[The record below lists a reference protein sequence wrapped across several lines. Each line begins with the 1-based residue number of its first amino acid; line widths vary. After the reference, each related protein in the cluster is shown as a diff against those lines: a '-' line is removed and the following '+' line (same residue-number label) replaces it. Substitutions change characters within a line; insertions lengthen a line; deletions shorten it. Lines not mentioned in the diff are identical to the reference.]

1 VGGIHASC
9 RRQSLPVGELAVRRG
24 ATVIRWGVIG
34 PGIIATG
41 FAEAMQWAQ
50 GGTITAVASRSLARA
65 EAFGDRFDIPNRYG
79 DYESLA
85 ADPDVDVVYVA
96 TPHSRHE
103 SDTIELLRA
112 GKHVLCEKPFALNA
126 RQAAHMAEEARG
138 RGLFLMEAI
147 WSRFLPA
154 YRSLV
159 EVIGEGRIGEPIL
172 VEGDFGFRRPVDPAH
187 RHFAPELGG
196 GALLDLG
203 IYPVQLCTLLL
214 GPVERVVADGVVGE
228 TGIDEIVT
236 ALLHHGGE
244 RLGVVKAALRVSMS
258 CTARIAGTDGFID
271 LPAMMHCPNSL
282 TVTSPAG
289 VEHID
294 ASYEGNGLRFEIDE
308 VHRCL
313 GEGRTE
319 STVVSLDESIA
330 LATTLDA
337 IRADLGVV
345 YPGE

>member
-1 VGGIHASC
+1 GD
-9 RRQSLPVGELAVRRG
+9 RRG
-24 ATVIRWGVIG
+24 RRGSTVIRWGVIG

-41 FAEAMQWAQ
+41 FAEAMQWVE
-50 GGTITAVASRSLARA
+50 GGTITAVASRSAERA
-65 EAFGDRFDIPNRYG
+65 EAFGDRFDIPTRYG
-79 DYESLA
+79 DYDALA

-103 SDTIELLRA
+103 ADTIGLLRA

-126 RQAAHMAEEARG
+126 RQAAHMAYEARS

-159 EVIGEGRIGEPIL
+159 EVIGEGRIGEPLL
-172 VEGDFGFRRPVDPAH
+172 VEADFGFRRPVDPAH
-187 RHFAPELGG
+187 RHFAAELGG

-203 IYPVQLCTLLL
+203 IYPIQLCTLVL
-214 GPVERVVADGVVGE
+214 GPIERVVADGVVGE
-228 TGIDEIVT
+228 TGVDEVVT
-236 ALLHHGGE
+236 ALLHHPGN
-244 RLGVVKAALRVSMS
+244 RLGVVKAALRVGMT
-258 CTARIAGTDGFID
+258 CTARIAGTDGSID

-282 TVTSPAG
+282 TVSSPAG

-294 ASYEGNGLRFEIDE
+294 AAYEGNGLRFEIDE

-313 GEGRTE
+313 REGRTE
-319 STVVSLDESIA
+319 STVVPLHESIA
-330 LATTLDA
+330 LATTLDT
-337 IRADLGVV
+337 IRAELGVV